1 MTDELQVVFICD
13 NNYVMPTVVAISSL
27 SQSTDKSVRC
37 VANVICDH
45 VSEENKTVLSSLER
59 DGFAVNLIDANSD
72 RYKGLEKKYSRVSIS
87 SLLKFSI
94 PEYLPHVKKV
104 LYMDGDILVL
114 KDLSDLF
121 ATDIEGKYAAVI
133 SDGPK
138 DFVAGGKKHA
148 FYGDKT
154 YFNSGVMLLNLEQ
167 MRADGITE
175 RLIDYRLNE
184 YNYFMDQDAFNRVL
198 NTNVVHLGVEYDFL
212 LHLIS
217 YQNKHFSLEQLIDF
231 YGLKQYSSIDELFD
245 EIRILHYTFG
255 KPWKYYD
262 IPFNEKWMEVYNGTV
277 YRDRKLFRK
286 SMLTEI
292 YNTKSHR
299 IGRKLSN
306 IFRSVFFFIDFDK

>member
-1 MTDELQVVFICD
+1 
-13 NNYVMPTVVAISSL
+13 
-27 SQSTDKSVRC
+27 
-37 VANVICDH
+37 
-45 VSEENKTVLSSLER
+45 
-59 DGFAVNLIDANSD
+59 
-72 RYKGLEKKYSRVSIS
+72 
-87 SLLKFSI
+87 
-94 PEYLPHVKKV
+94 
-104 LYMDGDILVL
+104 
-114 KDLSDLF
+114 
-121 ATDIEGKYAAVI
+121 
-133 SDGPK
+133 
-138 DFVAGGKKHA
+138 
-148 FYGDKT
+148 
-154 YFNSGVMLLNLEQ
+154 
-167 MRADGITE
+167 
-175 RLIDYRLNE
+175 
-184 YNYFMDQDAFNRVL
+184 MDQDAFNRVL

>member
-1 MTDELQVVFICD
+1 
-13 NNYVMPTVVAISSL
+13 MPTVVAISSL
-27 SQSTDKSVRC
+27 SGCMEKSVGC
-37 VANVICDH
+37 IVNVICDH
-45 VSEENKTVLSSLER
+45 VSEDNKAKLSSLER
-59 DGFAVNLIDANSD
+59 EGFFVNLIEADSD
-72 RYKGLEKKYSRVSIS
+72 RYKGLEKRYSRVSVS

-94 PEYLPHVKKV
+94 PDYLPQVKKV

-121 ATDIEGKYAAVI
+121 STNIEGKYAAVI

-148 FYGDKT
+148 FYGEKT

-184 YNYFMDQDAFNRVL
+184 YNYFMDQDAFNQVL
-198 NTNVVHLGVEYDFL
+198 KNNVVHLGVEYDFL

-217 YQNKHFSLEQLIDF
+217 YQNKQFSLDQLIDY
-231 YGLKQYSSIDELFD
+231 YGLKQYSSIDELFG

-262 IPFNEKWMEVYNGTV
+262 VPFNEKWIEVYNGTV
-277 YRDRKLFRK
+277 YNDQKLLRR

-299 IGRKLSN
+299 IGRKLSK
-306 IFRSVFFFIDFDK
+306 IFRTVFFFVDFDK